1 MFVRKKKSTK
11 SDQTAIQIVE
21 NRRDGSKIKQK
32 VLRHVGTAKHE
43 HEVKGLVELAEEIM
57 QRMLHESSP
66 LFGNLPFTPT
76 SHSGRRNEDFEDV
89 NLKSLEG
96 NKSFNCGIPDV
107 FGKLYDDLGFTKLF
121 KGRTAELNNRILKNC
136 VLARIAAPTSKRK
149 ATKTLATEF
158 GVRMHVDKIYRMMD
172 ELDSDSVK
180 RTIRNSTLSI
190 LRNKVNILFYDVTT
204 LYFESF
210 TPDELRS
217 FGFSKDCKFK
227 ETQVVIALITTTEG
241 LPITYE
247 AFPGNT
253 HEVKTLLPVIKKLQ
267 REFDVASVDFAADRG
282 MFSAANLAELKKAGI
297 NYVVGAKLRGM
308 DKATKATILAIHGQ
322 QKDGEDSYQ
331 EMEVEHGGHRL
342 VISYNPIMAAKDR
355 KDRQRLLDRLGKLSN
370 AEGKVA
376 MKDVIKNNGSKK
388 YLQLDADK
396 KTAKIRWD
404 KADNDASWDGIS
416 GYITNSKK
424 PVGEVITD
432 YKRLWEIEDAF
443 RLCKHDLKMRPIF
456 HRKGD
461 RIKAH
466 LDICFITYALGRQ
479 LMYRYRLHQGER
491 VSYAVLRTSL
501 ADTEFSL
508 LRHIKSGELYG
519 VPMSA
524 SPVAKNLYRLV
535 GLRYSS
541 KPFKL

>member
-32 VLRHVGTAKHE
+32 VLRHVGTAKHTRE
-43 HEVKGLVELAEEIM
+43 IKGLVELAEEIM

-66 LFGNLPFTPT
+66 LFRHLSFKTAE
-76 SHSGRRNEDFEDV
+76 RQRNEDFEDV

-96 NKSFNCGIPDV
+96 DKSFNCGIHDV

-136 VLARIAAPTSKRK
+136 VLVPLAAPTSKRK

-180 RTIRNSTLSI
+180 RTIRNSTPSI

-253 HEVKTLLPVIKKLQ
+253 HEIQTLLPVIKKLQ
-267 REFDVASVDFAADRG
+267 AEFDVTAVEFAADRG

-308 DKATKATILAIHGQ
+308 DKA
-322 QKDGEDSYQ
+322 
-331 EMEVEHGGHRL
+331 
-342 VISYNPIMAAKDR
+342 
-355 KDRQRLLDRLGKLSN
+355 
-370 AEGKVA
+370 
-376 MKDVIKNNGSKK
+376 
-388 YLQLDADK
+388 
-396 KTAKIRWD
+396 
-404 KADNDASWDGIS
+404 DNDAAWDGIS
-416 GYITNSKK
+416 GYITNSTK
-424 PVGEVITD
+424 PVGEVISN

-491 VSYAVLRTSL
+491 ASYDVLRAAL
-501 ADTEFSL
+501 AETEFSL

-519 VPMSA
+519 VLCQLP
-524 SPVAKNLYRLV
+524 P
-535 GLRYSS
+535 
-541 KPFKL
+541 